1 MRKVLIF
8 ATLACCLLG
17 SVFAATGTVHLVFA
31 NGNTVVENDT
41 AYFEFDVQA
50 WLSEGEEVLGAGM
63 VYVEYP
69 EALFGDVVV
78 YNDKVTVEKAGILA
92 AYDNDLTIELYDII
106 NTNDTRVNCFAVTFE
121 AVYIGSSESY
131 KNLYDFI
138 STDSLNPSGLLK
150 VRLQAAAEGSGTV
163 FFPGDIPGTDQLYY
177 NYENE
182 NFTGGLDISDATEA
196 FEISYNVTPPDPEEY
211 VYVELKKFAADWK
224 KEEMVI
230 EWFTKDETGILGYI
244 LKRSENGGAYVV
256 AADYQSNPALAA
268 DPAAPG
274 AVKYAYTDPD
284 AVPGNSYTYRLEY
297 ADVNGNI
304 GVLYPPEGTS
314 SEDILVEDSYPNPFN
329 PQFTVP
335 FTLSAAQDIDM
346 KLYDMSGKVV
356 RNVAGGRY
364 SAGNYK
370 LQVNCS
376 DLASGMYI
384 LRANIGGRISTQK
397 MMLLK

>member
-1 MRKVLIF
+1 MRKVFMF

-78 YNDKVTVEKAGILA
+78 YNDKVSVEKAGILA
-92 AYDNDLTIELYDII
+92 AYDNDLMIELYDII

-131 KNLYDFI
+131 KNLYDLL
-138 STDSLNPSGLLK
+138 STDPLNPSGLLK
-150 VRLQAAAEGSGTV
+150 VRMQAAAEGSGTV

-196 FEISYNVTPPDPEEY
+196 VEISYNVTPPEE

-224 KEEMVI
+224 KDEMLV

-256 AADYQSNPALAA
+256 ATDYQSNPALAA
-268 DPAAPG
+268 DTAGTG
-274 AVKYAYTDPD
+274 AMKYAYADPD

-297 ADVNGNI
+297 ADVNGNT

-314 SEDILVEDSYPNPFN
+314 SEETLVEDSYPNPFN
-329 PQFTVP
+329 PRFVVP
-335 FTLSAAQDIDM
+335 FTLHSAQNVDIR
-346 KLYDMSGKVV
+346 LYDISGKTV
-356 RNVAGGRY
+356 RHIGSGHYAAG
-364 SAGNYK
+364 SYK
-370 LQVNCS
+370 LGVNCS
-376 DLASGMYI
+376 DLAGGMYI
-384 LRANIGGRISTQK
+384 LRANIGGKVSTQK